1 MNKTGRLK
9 ILYVQSPAGG
19 GSLLALY
26 ELLRQLDYEK
36 VSPVVLCYYRSRYTP
51 ILESINGCKVI
62 YFEDESILRS
72 ARCITSGSSILNFLL
87 LQFNSLVK
95 FFCYDRKVVRY
106 IRKIIKTE
114 KPDLVHHF
122 TDVMSNRQAIVAAWR
137 ASVPQ
142 LLFNHSLAS
151 YRRNYVDYWIDYFL
165 IRSINYHIHMTEAV
179 FNHFKK
185 LFPSIREKSCVMNDF
200 VDIEKFKATIKVD
213 LLRNEL
219 GLSEGAFVISNIG
232 RLTEWKG
239 QHVLIEAINSIK
251 KQIGNFKVLIVGPY
265 DEGVGSVKYFES
277 LKKLSC
283 RYGLSENFFFTGN
296 REDIAEIINVSDII
310 VHTAIKPEPQGIVIL
325 EAMLCNKPVIA
336 TNAGG
341 AAELV
346 KKYGGTLVEPNDAEE
361 LGKVL
366 LSEINKVQTGFYE
379 NNAPVDYYRLYD
391 DMNPQK
397 KVERLMRI
405 YENIKK

>member
-1 MNKTGRLK
+1 
-9 ILYVQSPAGG
+9 
-19 GSLLALY
+19 
-26 ELLRQLDYEK
+26 
-36 VSPVVLCYYRSRYTP
+36 
-51 ILESINGCKVI
+51 
-62 YFEDESILRS
+62 
-72 ARCITSGSSILNFLL
+72 
-87 LQFNSLVK
+87 
-95 FFCYDRKVVRY
+95 
-106 IRKIIKTE
+106 
-114 KPDLVHHF
+114 
-122 TDVMSNRQAIVAAWR
+122 
-137 ASVPQ
+137 
-142 LLFNHSLAS
+142 
-151 YRRNYVDYWIDYFL
+151 
-165 IRSINYHIHMTEAV
+165 MTEAV